1 MARAADDTLG
11 ALKAQ
16 RDELDRQIN
25 EMKERLRADALRDA
39 REKIALFDLT
49 AAELGFAGRGRP
61 AKQQQQVR
69 ASVAP
74 KFRDPETGATWSGRG
89 KPPKWIA
96 GEEDRSRFLI

>member
-1 MARAADDTLG
+1 MTRAADDTLG

-25 EMKERLRADALRDA
+25 EMKDKLRSEALRDA

-49 AAELGFAGRGRP
+49 PAELGLAGRGRP
-61 AKQQQQVR
+61 AKVQQPAR

-74 KFRDPETGATWSGRG
+74 KYRDPESGATWSGRG

-96 GEEDRSRFLI
+96 GQDDRSRFTI